1 MSALAIGFTL
11 AALGGLALAGG
22 GRRRVSRDTCSATPE
37 TASRWARSRLREWV
51 DCTTRTAAD
60 VEALATRLTTRGRRA
75 DAEHVRA
82 RWRARR
88 AVEDAPPDGRL
99 HAQEGRAAA
108 TAVESPT
115 PPAAVPSAPP
125 GHATSGSQTTRAPAS
140 TATTTTT
147 TAAPAAS
154 STSTGSRGRGAGT
167 RPEVGPGEGAR
178 DPDEARRLV
187 SRLVPRLRERRNYHN
202 LLSDFQ
208 YAAGIR
214 SDGIYGGLS
223 ENAIRYYGGDPPRA
237 FRPPTAD
244 APEANYVDRIIAPPS
259 GDDAAAEP
267 VATRPSVSQ
276 GERRAGTGATTVAHE
291 AEVDMASG
299 AATCG
304 APGGPPASDG
314 HTHPFVALVTGET
327 GPPRVGG
334 MTGAPEAIPAGVADK
349 SIVGGA
355 SDPNAPI
362 FGGAAADSQ
371 VPSMNGG

>member
-1 MSALAIGFTL
+1 MSALAIGVTL

-60 VEALATRLTTRGRRA
+60 VEALASRLTTRGRRA
-75 DAEHVRA
+75 DAEHVRT

-88 AVEDAPPDGRL
+88 TVEDAPPDGRL
-99 HAQEGRAAA
+99 HTQEGRAATA
-108 TAVESPT
+108 AVESPT
-115 PPAAVPSAPP
+115 PPAAVPAAPP
-125 GHATSGSQTTRAPAS
+125 GHATSGSQTTRAPSS

-147 TAAPAAS
+147 TTAPAATS
-154 STSTGSRGRGAGT
+154 STASTGSRGRTAGT
-167 RPEVGPGEGAR
+167 RPEVAPGEGAR

-223 ENAIRYYGGDPPRA
+223 ENAIRYYGGDPPPA
-237 FRPPTAD
+237 FRAPRAS

-259 GDDAAAEP
+259 GDAAPADEAAP
-267 VATRPSVSQ
+267 VARPSVSQ
-276 GERRAGTGATTVAHE
+276 GERRAPTGATALAHD
-291 AEVDMASG
+291 AAVDEASG
-299 AATCG
+299 AG
-304 APGGPPASDG
+304 DG

-327 GPPRVGG
+327 GPPVVSG
-334 MTGAPEAIPAGVADK
+334 MTGAPEAIPPGVADK
-349 SIVGGA
+349 HIVGAASIVGGS

-371 VPSMNGG
+371 VPSMGG